1 MAGRRGS
8 DDIHSSTPGCTVELS
23 DIVPDWSGIKGGW
36 LILESL
42 LQDLLTVL
50 VPFDIADCPGLDSGE
65 SKGEVEPAR
74 PAEEADAGAGR

>member
-23 DIVPDWSGIKGGW
+23 DIVPDWSITE
-36 LILESL
+36 ESIDL
-42 LQDLLTVL
+42 TLAQDLLTIL
-50 VPFDIADCPGLDSGE
+50 VPFNVADCPGLDSGE